1 MALSL
6 RQAAP
11 APDTDGAQQRSADLV
26 HEPDSAARRRS
37 GAILTVDLDALRS
50 NYRLLRARARAGGA
64 ACAAVLKSD
73 AYGLGAV
80 PVGRALYGAGCRHFF
95 VAHLDEGLALRPHLA
110 PDATI
115 MVLHGPMPGTEADFT
130 AHDLV
135 PVLNSA
141 AQVAGWSAHARAM
154 GRTLDALLQ
163 VDTGMSRMGLA
174 PAELDAGLANPHFLD
189 GIALLYVMSHLAC
202 ADEPA
207 HPMNAEQLARFQAA
221 RARLPACGASL
232 ANSSGI
238 FLGPAYHGDLV
249 RPGVALYGIAP
260 QHGRANPMALVVR
273 LQGKVLQTRE
283 LAAGSQ
289 VGYGAR
295 YISSV
300 PCRVATVAV
309 GYADGWLRAMSNRG
323 LALVDGVRV
332 PQIGTISMDSLTLDI
347 SALPPGRM
355 VAGSLVDLI
364 CADHPVDAV
373 AALAHTIAYEVLTS
387 LGPRYYRQ
395 YLDPQ

>member
-6 RQAAP
+6 LNDVP
-11 APDTDGAQQRSADLV
+11 ALHTQSESAQ
-26 HEPDSAARRRS
+26 RRRS
-37 GAILTVDLDALRS
+37 GAILTVDLDALCA
-50 NYRLLRARARAGGA
+50 NYRLLRGMAGA
-64 ACAAVLKSD
+64 AACGAAVKAD
-73 AYGLGAV
+73 AYGLGAL
-80 PVGRALYGAGCRHFF
+80 PVARALYGAGCRHFF

-110 PDATI
+110 LDAALF
-115 MVLHGPMPGTEADFT
+115 VLHGPMPGTEVEFSG
-130 AHDLV
+130 HHLV

-141 AQVAGWSAHARAM
+141 AQVAGWSAHARTL
-154 GRTLDALLQ
+154 GRTLPALVQ
-163 VDTGMSRMGLA
+163 VDTGMSRMGLSA
-174 PAELDAGLANPHFLD
+174 AEVDAWLADPHFLD
-189 GIALLYVMSHLAC
+189 GIELLYLMSHLAC
-202 ADEPA
+202 ADEPE
-207 HPMNAEQLARFQAA
+207 HPMNGQQLARFDAL
-221 RARLPACGASL
+221 RARLPACRTSL

-249 RPGVALYGIAP
+249 RPGAALYGIAP
-260 QHGRANPMALVVR
+260 QHGRANPMAPVVR

-347 SALPPGRM
+347 SALPPGRL